1 MFVDSFF
8 VEFSPIQLPYD
19 SLPERSKFFLYE
31 DLSFFILFILHSLI
45 IFYRV
50 LKEVRKEKEVFKN
63 FISSD
68 SLERKTWF
76 LVILSFVLIGWV
88 GIPYPEIASCD
99 GRNAFSPPPSPVPL
113 PEEPVTPP
121 EAPPVP
127 QPVVIPQLA
136 QPLIWDDSRRSLL

>member
-1 MFVDSFF
+1 M
-8 VEFSPIQLPYD
+8 I
-19 SLPERSKFFLYE
+19 
-31 DLSFFILFILHSLI
+31 
-45 IFYRV
+45 
-50 LKEVRKEKEVFKN
+50 KN
-63 FISSD
+63 FLSSD

-121 EAPPVP
+121 EAPPIP
-127 QPVVIPQLA
+127 QPVVIPQLD
-136 QPLIWDDSRRSLL
+136 QPLLGDDSRRSPLYNRYLFLNFGGNDDPSRWRPF